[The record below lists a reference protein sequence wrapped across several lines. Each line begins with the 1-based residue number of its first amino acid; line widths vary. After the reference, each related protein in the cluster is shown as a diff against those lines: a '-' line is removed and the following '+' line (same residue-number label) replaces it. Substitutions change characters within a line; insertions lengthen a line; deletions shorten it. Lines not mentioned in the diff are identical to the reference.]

1 MRGWQGFRGETEPP
15 SKRHPIHE
23 GGIHIRRGSGNGSAP
38 FAFQS
43 AANRASRL
51 LALRLESGMSGLLGL
66 AVFIGVAIALSDSRR
81 SIRWR
86 TVGLAFAIQVGIGLL
101 VFGVPAGRTALD
113 WLSSRVTD
121 VIEAGRAG
129 VDFLFGPIAAVDG
142 HIGFVFAFRVLPM
155 IVFFS
160 SLIAVLYHL
169 HVMQWVIRLIGGG
182 LRRLLGTSSA
192 ESMSAAANIFVGQT
206 EAPLVVRPY
215 IPRMTS
221 SELFAVMVGGMAS
234 VAGSVLAGYASM
246 GVEMKYLLAASF
258 MAAPGGLLFAKLMK
272 PETERPQ
279 EAVLDFA
286 EGDEKPANVLDAA
299 ALGASTGLK
308 LALNVGAML
317 LAFIGLIALVNLML
331 GGIGGW
337 LNLQDLSLQWVL
349 GKLFAPVA
357 WLAGI
362 PWAEASGGGSLIG
375 QKLVL
380 NEFVAYG
387 ELAKVQMEMSVK
399 TRAICSVALCGFANL
414 SSIAIL
420 LGGLGGMA
428 PNRREEI
435 ARLGL
440 KVVLAGT
447 LSNLT
452 SAAIVGW
459 FV

>member
-1 MRGWQGFRGETEPP
+1 MW
-15 SKRHPIHE
+15 
-23 GGIHIRRGSGNGSAP
+23 
-38 FAFQS
+38 
-43 AANRASRL
+43 
-51 LALRLESGMSGLLGL
+51 GLLGI
-66 AVFIGVAIALSDSRR
+66 AVFIGLAIALSDARR

-86 TVGLAFAIQVGIGLL
+86 STAGAFALQVGIGLL
-101 VFGVPAGRTALD
+101 VFAVPVGRDALD
-113 WLSSRVTD
+113 WLSTGVSD
-121 VIEAGRAG
+121 AIHAGKAG
-129 VDFLFGPIAAVDG
+129 VDFLFGPLTAHDG
-142 HIGFVFAFRVLPM
+142 NIGFIFALRVLPM

-182 LRRLLGTSSA
+182 LRRVLGTSSA

-206 EAPLVVRPY
+206 EAPLVVKPY

-234 VAGSVLAGYASM
+234 IAGSVLAGYAQM

-258 MAAPGGLLFAKLMK
+258 MAAPGGLLYAKLMK
-272 PETERPQ
+272 PETATPFEGR
-279 EAVLDFA
+279 LDFA
-286 EGDEKPANVLDAA
+286 ESDEQPANVLDAA

-317 LAFIGLIALVNLML
+317 LAFVGLIALLNLML
-331 GGIGGW
+331 GGIGHWCGIER
-337 LNLQDLSLQWVL
+337 LSLQWIL
-349 GKLFAPVA
+349 GHLFAPIA
-357 WLAGI
+357 WLTGI
-362 PWAEASGGGSLIG
+362 PWAEAGQGGSLIG

-380 NEFVAYG
+380 NEFVAYL
-387 ELAKVQMEMSVK
+387 ELVKIQAEMSEK

-420 LGGLGGMA
+420 LGGLGAMA
-428 PNRREEI
+428 PNRRAEI

-452 SAAIVGW
+452 SAAIAGLCAG
-459 FV
+459 